1 MPAATASL
9 NGNDLNNFSI
19 LYVEDDDEI
28 REQLCQFLRR
38 RVGTLYTATNGRDG
52 LESFR
57 VHQPDIVVSDIRMP
71 VMDGLEMVDQIKKE
85 KPITPV
91 IMTTAFN
98 ETSYL
103 LRAIDIGVDKYVMK
117 PVRIEALVDAIDRS
131 ASGLHAERQRRLAAT
146 VFDTA
151 AEAIVVVD
159 DRFRVVSGNLAA
171 NSILEYPGQTLPG
184 LALDALNAGA
194 GAERPATNWA
204 SVCGE
209 HPWHGET
216 WLTRA
221 GGERFPAWLSASGA
235 RSAEGEIVHHVLVFF
250 DISEQKRR
258 EAEILDLNRR
268 LRAARDDLERRV
280 DERTRELVDA
290 RDAAQAANRAKS
302 QFLSHMSHELRT
314 PMNAVIGFAELLQN
328 DVKHP
333 LEAGQQRYIGEILK
347 AGWHLVDLINDVLDM
362 AKVEAGKLVVD
373 NQPTPLAAVLRECLV
388 LTRPMAERRHI
399 RIDARPESFERLIVR
414 ADRTRLKQV
423 LINLLSNAVKYNRD
437 SGRIDVVCQPGAATV
452 RLGISDTGL
461 GIAAAD
467 ISRLFKPFER
477 LGAGMASPD
486 GTGLGLALSKRL
498 AELMG
503 GQLAVESQVGVGS
516 TFWLELEWVGG
527 AMDSTATAVAAT
539 SGDGRQ
545 AEDGLEP
552 RTVLYIEDNKVNVLY
567 LRALFASLSGIR
579 LVTAEQPE
587 QALSLALA
595 DRPDL
600 ILVDV
605 GLHGMNCL
613 DLLARLRAAPTLRA
627 VPVVALSVGATPEEI
642 DHCQANGFAG
652 HLTIPVQINEL
663 QATMRRLIG
672 LPNDRQR

>member
-9 NGNDLNNFSI
+9 NGNDLKDLSI

-38 RVGTLYTATNGRDG
+38 RVGTLYTATNGREG

-57 VHQPDIVVSDIRMP
+57 AHQPDIVVSDIRMP
-71 VMDGLEMVDQIKKE
+71 IMDGLEMVDLIKRE

-98 ETSYL
+98 ETSYF
-103 LRAIDIGVDKYVMK
+103 LRSIDIGVDKYVMK

-131 ASGLHAERQRRLAAT
+131 ASGLHAERQLRLAAT

-159 DRFRVVSGNLAA
+159 RRCRVVSGNLAA
-171 NSILEYPGQTLPG
+171 NSILEYPGHALPG
-184 LALDALNAGA
+184 LELDALNTGCSS
-194 GAERPATNWA
+194 ERPATDWA
-204 SVCGE
+204 TVCGE
-209 HPWHGET
+209 QPWRGET

-221 GGERFPAWLSASGA
+221 GGERFPAWLSAVGA
-235 RSAEGEIVHHVLVFF
+235 RSADGEIIHHVLVFL
-250 DISEQKRR
+250 DISERKRR

-268 LRAARDDLERRV
+268 LQAARDDLERRV
-280 DERTRELVDA
+280 EERTRDLVEA
-290 RDAAQAANRAKS
+290 RDAAEMANRAKS

-314 PMNAVIGFAELLQN
+314 PMNAVIGFAELLHN
-328 DVKHP
+328 DAKYP
-333 LEAGQQRYIGEILK
+333 LEAGQKRYTGEILK

-362 AKVEAGKLVVD
+362 AKVEAGKLAVD
-373 NQPTPLAAVLRECLV
+373 NQPTPLAEVLRECLV
-388 LTRPMAERRHI
+388 LTRPMAERRSI
-399 RIDARPESFERLIVR
+399 QINVRPELFERLMVR
-414 ADRTRLKQV
+414 ADRMRLKQV
-423 LINLLSNAVKYNRD
+423 LVNLLSNAVKYNRE
-437 SGRIDVVCQPGAATV
+437 SGRIDIVCQPRATTV

-461 GIAAAD
+461 GISAED
-467 ISRLFKPFER
+467 MSRLFRPFER
-477 LGAGMASPD
+477 FGANMANQD
-486 GTGLGLALSKRL
+486 GTGIGLALSKRL

-503 GQLAVESQVGVGS
+503 GQIAVDSQAGVGS

-527 AMDSTATAVAAT
+527 AMDSTATALSSA
-539 SGDGRQ
+539 SGSGPKADDGMR
-545 AEDGLEP
+545 L
-552 RTVLYIEDNKVNVLY
+552 RTVLYIEDNKINVLY
-567 LRALFASLSGIR
+567 LQALCASLPGIR
-579 LVTAEQPE
+579 LLPAEQPE
-587 QALSLALA
+587 QALSLPLA

-613 DLLARLRAAPTLRA
+613 DLLARLRATPVLQS
-627 VPVVALSVGATPEEI
+627 VPVVALSIGATPEEI
-642 DHCQANGFAG
+642 ARCQADGFAG
-652 HLTIPVQINEL
+652 HLTIPVQMKEL

-672 LPNDRQR
+672 GMP